1 MSPAFHREAALTLR
15 RVAEAESTSG
25 LRAALHEIADFH
37 EAESLAVPTV
47 PGDLADCRIHRPDPL
62 DFP

>member
-1 MSPAFHREAALTLR
+1 MSPADHRTAARLLR
-15 RVAEAESTSG
+15 CVADAESTPVI
-25 LRAALHEIADFH
+25 RAALHQIADHH